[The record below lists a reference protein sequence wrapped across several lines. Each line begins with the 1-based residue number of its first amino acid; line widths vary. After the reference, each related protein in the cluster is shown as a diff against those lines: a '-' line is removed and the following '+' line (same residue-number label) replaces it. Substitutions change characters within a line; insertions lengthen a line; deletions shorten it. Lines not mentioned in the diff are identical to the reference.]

1 MKNHGMMKTILTL
14 ILALSI
20 CLIPACVTAEEIPQ
34 DTPVFKYPGTGV
46 QIEILPAFEEAEG
59 VITPSYDF
67 EFTGTGIYAA
77 GLTYYAFT
85 SEKYAELAGKDQL
98 TDEEMEFV
106 TQRTADLLWVFGIKK
121 DRDVRQLLDVLSS
134 IVGIQVNGLQEIESA
149 GEYRYF
155 RKTGPDREIAGGFE
169 AKYRDEYEALVKVC
183 EEKTSM
189 IRVTEPAIQA
199 SAESGSVISF
209 ETTDLAGNPVKSEE
223 LFSPYKLTMIN
234 LWGTFCGPCIQE
246 MPGLETL
253 YQTMKAKNVNV
264 IGVVV
269 DISGPNDKGLIEEA
283 EDIISTT
290 GVKYMNLL
298 PWNGI
303 DAALPATAI
312 PTTYFVDS
320 QGQLVGRPA
329 VGSRSAAAYEGLIDS
344 VLAQMG
350 K

>member
-1 MKNHGMMKTILTL
+1 MKKHGMIRTILTL
-14 ILALSI
+14 MMALAICVILVPAEAALENETFTFNS
-20 CLIPACVTAEEIPQ
+20 
-34 DTPVFKYPGTGV
+34 TGV
-46 QIEILPAFEEAEG
+46 KMEVPAGYSATKGIVEA
-59 VITPSYDF
+59 SYDF
-67 EFTGTGIYAA
+67 DLDNGVSIA
-77 GLTYYAFT
+77 GLTYFAIPV
-85 SEKYAELAGKDQL
+85 EKYKELSTKQGL
-98 TDEEMEFV
+98 TDEEIRYVNDRIADILWVFSIDGG
-106 TQRTADLLWVFGIKK
+106 RTAD
-121 DRDVRQLLDVLSS
+121 DVNDVLMQTN
-134 IVGIQVNGLQEIESA
+134 GIRAQSLQEIGTA
-149 GEYRYF
+149 GDYRFFLQAGPDMDTAEGFEPEYR
-155 RKTGPDREIAGGFE
+155 E
-169 AKYRDEYEALVKVC
+169 EYMQLVKLC
-183 EEKTSM
+183 EEPDWIKVS
-189 IRVTEPAIQA
+189 EPIDPLAEVIG
-199 SAESGSVISF
+199 SAVAF
-209 ETTDLAGNPVKSEE
+209 ETTDLAGNPVNSAE
-223 LFSPYKLTMIN
+223 LFGQYRLTMVN

-344 VLAQMG
+344 VLAHMG

>member
-1 MKNHGMMKTILTL
+1 MKKRGMMKN
-14 ILALSI
+14 ILALMLAMAL
-20 CLIPACVTAEEIPQ
+20 CLIPAAMSAEEVPQ
-34 DTPVFKYPGTGV
+34 DTPVFKFPNTGV
-46 QIEILPAFEEAEG
+46 QIEILPLFNEVEG
-59 VITPSYDF
+59 VIVPSYDY
-67 EFTGTGIYAA
+67 EFPSTGVYAV

-85 SEKYAELAGKDQL
+85 AEKYAELAGKAQL
-98 TDEEMEFV
+98 TEEDGEFV
-106 TQRTADLLWVFGIKK
+106 AQRAADLLWVFGIHK
-121 DRDVRQLLDVLSS
+121 DRKVNELLDILSN
-134 IVGIQVNGLQEIESA
+134 IVGIDVDGLHEIKAS
-149 GEYRYF
+149 GEYRFF

-169 AKYRDEYEALVKVC
+169 EKYRDEYEALVKAC
-183 EEKTSM
+183 EEKPSM
-189 IRVTEPAIQA
+189 IQA
-199 SAESGSVISF
+199 TGPKKITAESGSVISF

-223 LFSPYKLTMIN
+223 LFSLYELTMIN

-298 PWNGI
+298 PWDGI
-303 DAALPATAI
+303 DAALPASAI
-312 PTTYFVDS
+312 PTTYFVDA
-320 QGQLVGRPA
+320 QGHIVGGPA